1 MKGELKADRTGRPHV
16 NMDWNLMKGE
26 LKVHVDESSELVISH
41 RNLTKRELKAPICVV
56 CHAFHGLALNLK
68 KQ

>member
-1 MKGELKADRTGRPHV
+1 M
-16 NMDWNLMKGE
+16 
-26 LKVHVDESSELVISH
+26 
-41 RNLTKRELKAPICVV
+41 KRELKAPICVV